1 MKIALLNIDKFV
13 TVNDLKEVSNPIIL
27 ERGFVPSMDG
37 LLSTEIF
44 GSNITD
50 RRMTFGYIELNTHL
64 LQPLVYI
71 TLKRMNKY
79 IDDIILGNKYFS
91 IDKTGEIVEDP
102 NGKTGIDWLYDN
114 WNKIKLKK
122 NESTI
127 RGERV
132 DFIYEHSRDELFCS
146 KWIVCPPFYRD
157 INLQSSKSGRPSI
170 HKFNY
175 PYTKL
180 MRLASMLNQSNFIF
194 SLNNTK
200 YHMQQCLVT
209 IYNQFKGQIEK
220 KRGVIRN
227 NLLSKSVDYGS
238 RVVISTAKATYNRME
253 DMLTTFYHT
262 GIPLSFC
269 ISAFTPFFV
278 GWIQNFIRNELELT
292 GYKYPLYDPKT
303 KSVSYVELEEDQYT
317 DDDIKKMMN
326 KYIHSYNERFDP
338 ITIKTK
344 DENDPIIHMAF
355 RGRVLDDKTFDP
367 NENPIANRPMTLTDL
382 MYLAVVDI
390 TKDKHVY
397 ITRYPIADY
406 KSIFPTKIAVV
417 TTNETEKIELDGK
430 VYTHYP
436 KIDLS
441 IDKSEVGTRF
451 IEVVQMTNVYLEAI
465 GGKVKLLPNL
475 LNCGKLLL
483 GLIYL

>member
-1 MKIALLNIDKFV
+1 MKIVLINMDKFV
-13 TVNDLKEVSNPIIL
+13 NVNDLQEITNPIML
-27 ERGFVPSMDG
+27 ERGYTPSQDG

-50 RRMTFGYIELNTHL
+50 RRLTFGYISLNTHL
-64 LQPLVYI
+64 FHPLVYT

-91 IDKTGEIVEDP
+91 IDKSGEIVEDP

-122 NESTI
+122 NTSTI
-127 RGERV
+127 RGERI
-132 DFIYEHSRDELFCS
+132 DFIFQHSKDEIFCS
-146 KWIVCPPFYRD
+146 KWVVCPPFYRD
-157 INLQSSKSGRPSI
+157 INLQSASSGRPSI

-180 MRLASMLNQSNFIF
+180 IRLASMLNQGSFTF

-200 YHMQQCLVT
+200 YQMQQCLVE
-209 IYNQFKGQIEK
+209 IYNQFKERIEK
-220 KRGVIRN
+220 KRGIIRN
-227 NLLSKSVDYGS
+227 NLLGKSIDYGS
-238 RVVISTAKATYNRME
+238 RVVISSANATYNRME

-278 GWIQNFIRNELELT
+278 GWIQNFFRRELELT
-292 GYKYPLYDPKT
+292 GLKYPNYNLRT
-303 KSVSYVELEEDQYT
+303 KETTYVELVEEQYT
-317 DDDIKKMMN
+317 DEDIKKMMN
-326 KYIHSYNERFDP
+326 KYIHSYNERFDL
-338 ITIKTK
+338 IKLKTK
-344 DENDPIIHMAF
+344 DEKYPELEMRF
-355 RGRVLDDKTFDP
+355 RGHSINDKDFDP
-367 NENPIANRPMTLTDL
+367 NKNELSSRCMTLTDL
-382 MYLAVVDI
+382 MYLAAVDI

-417 TTNETEKIELDGK
+417 STNDTIKVEYDGKIYSHYPKIELDIK
-430 VYTHYP
+430 P
-436 KIDLS
+436 E
-441 IDKSEVGTRF
+441 EVGTRF
-451 IEVVQMTNVYLEAI
+451 TEVVQMTNVYLAAI
-465 GGKVKLLPNL
+465 GGDYD
-475 LNCGKLLL
+475 GK
-483 GLIYL
+483 GIAA